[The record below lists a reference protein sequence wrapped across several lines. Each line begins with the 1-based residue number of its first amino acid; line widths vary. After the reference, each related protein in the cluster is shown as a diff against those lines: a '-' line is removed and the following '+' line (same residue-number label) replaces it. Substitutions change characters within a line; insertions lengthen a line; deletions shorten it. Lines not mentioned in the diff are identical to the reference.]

1 MIEFAQWQ
9 ELDLRVGKVVAAE
22 PHPDANKLIVMQ
34 VDLGGETRQIVAG
47 VKEWYDPASLVGRR
61 IVVVANLQPVTLR
74 GVESRGMLLAATDET
89 GGSRVVSV
97 LTCDRDIAPGS
108 KVS

>member
-9 ELDLRVGKVVAAE
+9 QLDLRVGKVVSAE
-22 PHPDANKLIVMQ
+22 AHPNATKLIVMQ
-34 VDLGGETRQIVAG
+34 VDLGTEMRQIVAG
-47 VKEWYDPASLVGRR
+47 VKEWYDPAALVGRH
-61 IVVVANLQPVTLR
+61 IIVVANLQPVTLR

-89 GGSRVVSV
+89 GGSRLVSV
-97 LTCDRDIAPGS
+97 LTCDREVAPGS